1 MVTAAHTFWGTAWL
15 ADKPLSRPVGT
26 AAPSPWR
33 SAQGVSRPS
42 AARRGIVRFPQSPLV
57 TDLSSLS
64 LPRHLVAPCPSTR
77 TKGQHPPGEHA
88 SGSFRGRC
96 SNSCDG
102 NAIVLTLRQESQ
114 RWVSIRLTKPVYR
127 RPDVRTQLCPSV
139 RSRGAIASRELRV
152 PSGDSCVPREACIRA
167 GTPGQRT
174 LPRGFSGPGGSSGA
188 VSGAPS

>member
-33 SAQGVSRPS
+33 STQGASRPS

-57 TDLSSLS
+57 TDFSSLS

-77 TKGQHPPGEHA
+77 NQGPA
-88 SGSFRGRC
+88 SAWRTRERQFRGRC

-114 RWVSIRLTKPVYR
+114 HWVSIRLTKPVYR

-139 RSRGAIASRELRV
+139 RSRGAIAPRELRV
-152 PSGDSCVPREACIRA
+152 PTGDSRVPREACARA

-174 LPRGFSGPGGSSGA
+174 LPRGFSGTGGSSGA
-188 VSGAPS
+188 VNGAPS